1 MGHSVLGNSSVV
13 HEALLRLDK
22 SLNLL
27 EPSILTFEVGVV
39 PQRVRETLGVEVLYR
54 PFIAR

>member
-1 MGHSVLGNSSVV
+1 MV
-13 HEALLRLDK
+13 HEVLLRLDK

-39 PQRVRETLGVEVLYR
+39 PQHVRETLGWKC
-54 PFIAR
+54 FTDGS